1 MLNTE
6 HTSHTTY
13 RIAYHFCYIPKYRKM
28 VLQSGIEKALWKLNE
43 QIAQH
48 YDMTILEQ
56 EIMPD
61 HVHLL
66 VSAPPRLAP
75 SRIVQIFKSIS
86 ARELFKQFPDLK
98 KKYWGGKLW
107 TPSYFVETVGT
118 KKLDTV
124 KDYIQ
129 KQKQLTMDL

>member
-1 MLNTE
+1 MLDTE

-28 VLQSGIEKALWKLNE
+28 VLKKGLDTDLWKLNE
-43 QIAQH
+43 QIASH
-48 YDMTILEQ
+48 YDMKILEQ

-75 SRIVQIFKSIS
+75 SRIAQIFKSIS
-86 ARELFKQFPDLK
+86 ARELFKKHPELRKD
-98 KKYWGGKLW
+98 YWGGKLW
-107 TPSYFVETVGT
+107 TDSYFVETVGS
-118 KKLDTV
+118 KRLDSV
-124 KDYIQ
+124 KDYIRNQ
-129 KQKQLTMDL
+129 RQMTMNI